1 MSLVGRRPHQAAGIF
16 VGWLAW
22 KRRSR
27 ANKVLFVA
35 SVSLALFVT
44 VAFLWAMLDPAPGDA
59 ARYFA
64 LYWVWG
70 LCAIGVLL
78 GMAEY
83 KSSPLRKGR
92 ERGHLFIL
100 LYIGALLIVTR
111 ALNMFLYYGS

>member
-1 MSLVGRRPHQAAGIF
+1 MSFVGRRPHQGAGIF

-27 ANKVLFVA
+27 ANKTLFVA
-35 SVSLALFVT
+35 AVSLALFVSVT
-44 VAFLWAMLDPAPGDA
+44 FLWATLDPAPGDA
-59 ARYFA
+59 ARYFT

-83 KSSPLRKGR
+83 KTSPLRKRR